1 MAPPKVNVKER
12 FNDGEVDLSMSEL
25 NEVPIKD
32 ILSLKRVHSLDLSN
46 NTLTFLPKNFTLLTH
61 LTKLDLSKNELT
73 ELPEDFGNLVKLKHL
88 DLYKNQLQHLPL
100 SFSKL
105 KNLKWL
111 DLKDNPL
118 VPAVA
123 KVAGL
128 CINTKECQACAK
140 NIVDFFTKLEN
151 QVSAE
156 LEMRNKD
163 RQKQL
168 EFNQK
173 KKQEE
178 KNMKKKEKQKEKKIL
193 NGNTMEPKKS
203 NKNRKNNKEK
213 VKNNNSM
220 KTASYS
226 LFSTIIQWI
235 FFMAAL
241 YIGFVIFKAYNSKN
255 LMDTAKNIVIQ
266 DLNKLYDDVPVW
278 WTLSKQY
285 LENLY
290 KNLTDKQ

>member
-1 MAPPKVNVKER
+1 MAPTKVNVKER
-12 FNDGEVDLSMSEL
+12 FNEGEVDLSMSDL

-46 NTLTFLPKNFTLLTH
+46 NILTVLPKNFTLLTH

-88 DLYKNQLQHLPL
+88 DLYRNQLQHLPL

-128 CINTKECQACAK
+128 CINAKECQACAK
-140 NIVDFFTKLEN
+140 NIVDFFSKLEY

-168 EFNQK
+168 EFSQK

-178 KNMKKKEKQKEKKIL
+178 KNLKKKEKQKEKKVS
-193 NGNTMEPKKS
+193 NGNITEPKKP
-203 NKNRKNNKEK
+203 NKNRTKNKEK
-213 VKNNNSM
+213 AKNNSSIE
-220 KTASYS
+220 TASYS
-226 LFSTIIQWI
+226 LFSTIFNWI
-235 FFMAAL
+235 LFMLAL
-241 YIGFVIFKAYNSKN
+241 YIGFVIFKAYDSKN
-255 LMDTAKNIVIQ
+255 LVETAKNIVIQ

-285 LENLY
+285 FESFY
-290 KNLTDKQ
+290 KNLTVKQ